1 MVIDDFDIEHI
12 AILESETD
20 SPLIVH
26 ADAMLP
32 LAITLQSLQSVARR
46 GAQKIQR
53 DSGLQLR
60 QLALGNG
67 LNGTE
72 AARIRAFK
80 QCLSV
85 FAAK

>member
-72 AARIRAFK
+72 AARISAFE